1 MNFDEVV
8 HAGHSPWAPSPYA
21 HDLEPWSIDDIPTL
35 GTFMHR
41 EQRMLFSVVVDAEGP
56 LTVWVYTRLSAPQEA
71 TADALSGRALM
82 DWAEQALSDAD
93 VLVFGF
99 AHEWALER
107 YALNETR
114 LESPDQAY
122 YLKRAIE
129 ALAQYTQVLRPVPP
143 EERFAEMMVLA
154 ERQRVE
160 THPTEEAQASGLI
173 CIG

>member
-8 HAGHSPWAPSPYA
+8 LHGHLPWAPSPYA
-21 HDLEPWSIDDIPTL
+21 HDLEPWSIDDVPTL

-41 EQRMLFSVVVDAEGP
+41 DQRMLFSVVLDAEGP
-56 LTVWVYTRLSAPQEA
+56 LTVWVYAPLSSSQEA
-71 TADALSGRALM
+71 MAASLDGRALM
-82 DWAEQALSDAD
+82 DCAEQVFSDAE

-107 YALNETR
+107 WALNETR
-114 LESPDQAY
+114 LEDPDQAY

-129 ALAQYTQVLRPVPP
+129 ALGQYTQVLRPVPP

-154 ERQRVE
+154 ERQHVE

-173 CIG
+173 FAV